1 MPMQAPIRLLFL
13 PLALTLSLVLAGC
26 SGGSAPADTPQASIP
41 APAQPTPDPVPPAV
55 PQPVAPTWASRGV
68 TTAPVVAAQ
77 ILASPEFRAAD
88 ANCTYVAC
96 AASGTPSSNQSQ
108 AYALHNLHEA
118 LSSGLRGSNQLVAVV
133 DEGFR
138 ITHQE
143 LAGKSVLQSG
153 ALPVK
158 DHGTHVASLIA
169 GRGDGVGMHGVAPEA
184 KLHLTAIN
192 PSGGSTL
199 DIANVTQGTLNAAS
213 LGAVAQNNSW
223 GFNIAASTLQNHLN
237 ANPGQSVA
245 QGLNSVVANY
255 GVNRWQ
261 AYLDALGTFGNGGVV
276 VWSLSNDNSMTSGD
290 IMAALPYFEPRLQGS
305 WIAAANGYFEVNTA
319 GDITKAIRMSAPC
332 GLAARFCIAGDGTTR
347 AASATSDT
355 SYAAGTGTSYVAPQ
369 ISGAVA
375 LLAEAF
381 PDLSSEEWAKRLL
394 ASADNSWFSALGV
407 PVAGNL
413 DFGNGVT
420 HSYSG
425 EWGHGVLDI
434 AAALRPIGS
443 VAVLSGDNVVTS
455 ERASLADSTL
465 VSPVAFGDGLDVSL
479 APIDIVVFD
488 SMNRAFTVE
497 GSALVAKPRSNMLP
511 ELLASVSG
519 PTLGVLPTYKQV
531 QDSAGSASAARIA
544 VLGSAAGVFEASGSG
559 VRNGR
564 ASVFSNAKNAL
575 TIVSTGGAGP
585 LSVTAVG
592 IAGQGVQGR
601 NGIAGTGL
609 NLAFE
614 GGGSRVSL
622 GMSYLGEEGSVFGL
636 GRNAAFGLGSGGT
649 TGAAHFAID
658 QALTPKVSLFGRLE
672 YGVAM
677 QSGTTSWLVRS
688 LSNMQFSGFELGASM
703 NDVFSDNDT
712 AGISI
717 SQPLRVESGTMGL
730 NLPVSRSADG
740 TIEHRKAT
748 ADLAPSGRELDLDL
762 SYVVPVNSGKL
773 QLGLQYRFDAGHIK
787 GASAAGAAVSF
798 QQAF

>member
-1 MPMQAPIRLLFL
+1 MPAPIRLSFL

-26 SGGSAPADTPQASIP
+26 SGGAGPADQPQASIP
-41 APAQPTPDPVPPAV
+41 APAPPPPDPVPPAV
-55 PQPVAPTWASRGV
+55 PQPVSPTWASRGV
-68 TTAPVVAAQ
+68 VTDPVVAAQ

-88 ANCTYVAC
+88 ANCTYVGC
-96 AASGTPSSNQSQ
+96 AASGTQAGNQSQ

-118 LSSGLRGSNQLVAVV
+118 LSSGLRGSGQLVAVV

-143 LAGKSVLQSG
+143 FAGKSILQSG
-153 ALPVK
+153 AQPVK

-169 GRGDGVGMHGVAPEA
+169 GKRDGVGMHGVAPEA
-184 KLHLTAIN
+184 NLHLTAIN
-192 PSGGSTL
+192 PTGGSTL
-199 DIANVTQGTLNAAS
+199 DIANVTHGTLNAAS

-223 GFNIAASTLQNHLN
+223 GFNVAASTLQNHLD

-245 QGLNSVVANY
+245 QGLNSVIANY

-261 AYLDALGTFGNGGVV
+261 AYLDALDTFGNGGVV
-276 VWSLSNDNSMTSGD
+276 VWSLSNDNSIASGD
-290 IMAALPYFEPRLQGS
+290 VMATLPYFEPRLQGS
-305 WIAAANGYFEVNTA
+305 WIAAANGYFEVNAA
-319 GDITKAIRMSAPC
+319 GDITKAVRMSAPC
-332 GLAARFCIAGDGTTR
+332 GLAARFCIAGDGTTK

-407 PVAGNL
+407 PVDGSV

-420 HSYSG
+420 HTYSG

-443 VAVLSGDNVVTS
+443 VAVLSGDNVMTS
-455 ERASLADSTL
+455 ERASLAESTL
-465 VSPVAFGDGLDVSL
+465 VAPAAFGDSL
-479 APIDIVVFD
+479 AAALDRSDIAVFD
-488 SMNRAFTVE
+488 SLNRGFAVQ
-497 GSALVAKPRSNMLP
+497 GSSLVAEPRSNMLP

-519 PTLGVLPTYKQV
+519 PALGVLPTYKQV
-531 QDSAGSASAARIA
+531 QDSAGSASGIRVAL
-544 VLGSAAGVFEASGSG
+544 LGNAAGVFEPSGSG
-559 VRNGR
+559 VLNGR

-575 TIVSTGGAGP
+575 TIASTGAAGP
-585 LSVTAVG
+585 FSVTAVG
-592 IAGQGVQGR
+592 IAGHGDEGR

-614 GGGSRVSL
+614 GGGSRISL
-622 GMSYLGEEGSVFGL
+622 GMSYFGEEGSVFGL

-649 TGAAHFAID
+649 TSAAHLGINQAITTK
-658 QALTPKVSLFGRLE
+658 LSLYGRLE

-677 QSGTTSWLVRS
+677 QSGTASGLVS
-688 LSNMQFSGFELGASM
+688 NLSDMQFSGFELGARM
-703 NDVFSDNDT
+703 DDVFSDNDS

-717 SQPLRVESGTMGL
+717 SQPLRVESGTLGL

-740 TIEHRKAT
+740 TIKHRQST
-748 ADLAPSGRELDLDL
+748 ADLAPSGRELDLDF
-762 SYVVPVNSGKL
+762 SYVMPVNGGKL
-773 QLGLQYRFDAGHIK
+773 QLGLQYRFDAGHIQ
-787 GASAAGAAVSF
+787 GASAVGSAVSF

>member
-1 MPMQAPIRLLFL
+1 
-13 PLALTLSLVLAGC
+13 
-26 SGGSAPADTPQASIP
+26 
-41 APAQPTPDPVPPAV
+41 
-55 PQPVAPTWASRGV
+55 
-68 TTAPVVAAQ
+68 VAAQ

-88 ANCTYVAC
+88 ANCTYVGC
-96 AASGTPSSNQSQ
+96 ATSGTRAGSQSQ

-143 LAGKSVLQSG
+143 FAGKRILQSG

-169 GRGDGVGMHGVAPEA
+169 GKRDGVGMHGVAPEA
-184 KLHLTAIN
+184 DLHFTAIN
-192 PSGGSTL
+192 PLGGSTL

-223 GFNIAASTLQNHLN
+223 GFNVAASTLQDHLQ

-245 QGLNSVVANY
+245 QGLNSLVANY

-261 AYLDALGTFGNGGVV
+261 AYLDALDTFGNGGVV
-276 VWSLSNDNSMTSGD
+276 VWSLSNDNSMASGD
-290 IMAALPYFEPRLQGS
+290 IMAALPHFEQRLQGP

-319 GDITKAIRMSAPC
+319 GDITKAVRMSAPC

-355 SYAAGTGTSYVAPQ
+355 SYASGTGTSYVAPQ

-381 PDLSSEEWAKRLL
+381 PDLTSEEWAKRLL
-394 ASADNSWFSALGV
+394 ASADNSWFSAAGV
-407 PVAGNL
+407 PVAGSV
-413 DFGNGVT
+413 DFGNGVS

-455 ERASLADSTL
+455 ERASLADSML
-465 VSPVAFGDGLDVSL
+465 VPSAAFGDGVAEALGSS
-479 APIDIVVFD
+479 DIAVFD
-488 SMNRAFTVE
+488 GLNRGFAV
-497 GSALVAKPRSNMLP
+497 GASALVAAPRSNVLP

-519 PTLGVLPTYKQV
+519 PAFGMLPTYKQV
-531 QDSAGSASAARIA
+531 QDSAESPSATRIA
-544 VLGSAAGVFEASGSG
+544 LLGNAAGVFEISGSG
-559 VRNGR
+559 VLNGR

-575 TIVSTGGAGP
+575 TAVSTGKAGP
-585 LSVTAVG
+585 LSVTTVG
-592 IAGQGVQGR
+592 IAGQSGEGR
-601 NGIAGTGL
+601 NSLAGTGL
-609 NLAFE
+609 NLALE
-614 GGGSRVSL
+614 EGGSRVSV

-636 GRNAAFGLGSGGT
+636 SRNAAFGLGSGGAS
-649 TGAAHFAID
+649 GAAHLGVD
-658 QALTPKVSLFGRLE
+658 QALTHQLSLYGRLE
-672 YGVAM
+672 YGVVM
-677 QSGTTSWLVRS
+677 QAGATSGLVS
-688 LSNMQFSGFELGASM
+688 GLSDMQFSGFELGARM
-703 NDVFSDNDT
+703 NGVFGDNDM

-717 SQPLRVESGTMGL
+717 SQPLRIESGTIGL

-748 ADLAPSGRELDLDL
+748 ADVAPSGRELDLDF
-762 SYVVPVNSGKL
+762 SYAMPVSGGKL
-773 QLGLQYRFDAGHIK
+773 QLGLQYRFDAGHVQ